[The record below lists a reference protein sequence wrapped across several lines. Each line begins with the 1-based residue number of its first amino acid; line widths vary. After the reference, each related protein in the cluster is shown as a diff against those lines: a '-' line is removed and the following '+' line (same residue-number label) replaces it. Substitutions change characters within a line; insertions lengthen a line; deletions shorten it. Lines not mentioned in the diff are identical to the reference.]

1 MTRSSYIMTRSS
13 IAAAALALFVAAP
26 ANAQPT
32 PVTITSDSHSAANAV
47 SDAALRFGIPEHWI
61 YAVMRAESAG
71 RVNATSPVGAQ
82 GLMQIMPATWAV
94 LRARYG
100 LGSNAYDPRD
110 NIMAG
115 AAYIREMYD
124 QFGAPGFLGAYNAG
138 PGRYGDYVI
147 KGRSLPAETRA
158 YMAKIAP
165 AIAGGSQAP
174 SNLAPSRAALPVQ
187 PGWTHAA
194 LFAVRADRSS
204 LVSSGVAESPSPDR
218 ERPAR
223 AQENAVP
230 NALFAQIS
238 GRVSQ

>member
-1 MTRSSYIMTRSS
+1 MTRSWIKTARSC
-13 IAAAALALFVAAP
+13 VAAGTLWLLAAEP
-26 ANAQPT
+26 VSAQQSIVIAPPEASST
-32 PVTITSDSHSAANAV
+32 ATHV

-94 LRARYG
+94 LRARYA

-138 PGRYGDYVI
+138 PGRYGDYVT
-147 KGRSLPAETRA
+147 KGRPLPAETRA
-158 YMAKIAP
+158 YIAKIAP
-165 AIAGGSQAP
+165 E
-174 SNLAPSRAALPVQ
+174 LAVGIPTSHSLAATSTVLLAQ
-187 PGWTHAA
+187 PRWTHAA
-194 LFAVRADRSS
+194 LFAMRPDHNQLDSSAETQSPKNARETTDRT
-204 LVSSGVAESPSPDR
+204 LENR
-218 ERPAR
+218 RP
-223 AQENAVP
+223 NGMFV
-230 NALFAQIS
+230 QIS
-238 GRVSQ
+238 RRVSE

>member
-1 MTRSSYIMTRSS
+1 MMRASCKMTRSS
-13 IAAAALALFVAAP
+13 IAAAALAMLAAAP
-26 ANAQPT
+26 ASAQPS
-32 PVTITSDSHSAANAV
+32 PVTVASESNSAATAV

-100 LGSNAYDPRD
+100 LGPNAYDPRD

-138 PGRYGDYVI
+138 PSRYGDYVT
-147 KGRSLPAETRA
+147 KGRSLPSETRA
-158 YMAKIAP
+158 YIAKIAP
-165 AIAGGSQAP
+165 AIASGTQAP
-174 SNLAPSRAALPVQ
+174 NSLASSRAALPVQ
-187 PGWTHAA
+187 PSWTHSA
-194 LFAVRADRSS
+194 LFALRADHSPLDS
-204 LVSSGVAESPSPDR
+204 AGAAELPSPAR
-218 ERPAR
+218 ELPAR
-223 AQENAVP
+223 SQENAAP
-230 NALFAQIS
+230 NGLFVQIS
-238 GRVSQ
+238 VRISQ